1 MIDKWRIEENVFS
14 EKTSGKHEALMTLGN
29 GYMGIRA
36 GFEEEYAGQSRG
48 FFIAGTYNRA
58 GLNEVAELPNVA
70 DITAFEII
78 IDNERFSLL
87 KGKIHEYNF
96 TLDMKTG
103 ELKRELVWENTG
115 NKKFKMIFRRFVSLE
130 NRHLVCSKVSI
141 EALDEDSNVKIK
153 TGVDGRQTNSGV
165 QHFHEMEKRVY
176 DDKFIQ
182 YVQRTTESNID
193 MYLNTFL
200 HINPVLEK
208 SFTIER
214 RKLLA
219 EITGVI
225 RKKEILEIEKIS
237 LVYTSIDKEFIN
249 KDINIG
255 EYSLDKIRELK
266 DSRYNELF
274 HSSSESWNNFW
285 EKSEINIESSDEFD
299 NFAVNFSLYHMQ
311 IMTPFHDN
319 RFSVGA
325 KGLTGEGYKG
335 HVFWD
340 TEIFMLPF
348 FLYTNPETA
357 KQLLEY
363 RYGNLDEA
371 RKKAASKNCRGA
383 LFPWES
389 AFDGKEETPEFAAIN
404 IKTGKANRV
413 WSAEKEIHIVADIA
427 YAVIEYFHV
436 TGDTEFMKSAGLEIL
451 AECSEFWV
459 SRAENDS
466 KTGKYVI
473 KDVIGPDEYTEHID
487 NNTYTNYM
495 AEYTVSE
502 TAKLLESFENKKDKI
517 YLKLAEKLGL
527 EEKIPLFRDFAA
539 NIYLPEPDETGIIPQ
554 DDTFLSKKIIDISR
568 YADSDSK
575 QGILKDYTRDEVV
588 DMQVLKQADLVMFL
602 YFFKDKF
609 DKDIIR
615 KNWNYYES
623 KTIHDSSLSM
633 AIHAITAL
641 YFGEKE
647 TAYKCFQKACLIDLG
662 PNPHS
667 SDDGIH
673 AASLGAVWLT
683 CIKGFGGISEN
694 GGMLN
699 IEPVL
704 PDNWEKLEFP
714 LVFRKKAFR
723 IKIDKKSVE
732 LFSESND
739 ILEIFVN
746 KQKYELKDYLR
757 VLY

>member
-1 MIDKWRIEENVFS
+1 MRDKWRIEESVFS
-14 EKTSGKHEALMTLGN
+14 EKTLGKHETLMTLGN

-36 GFEEEYAGQSRG
+36 GFEEEYAGQCRG

-58 GLNEVAELPNVA
+58 GLNEVTELPNIA
-70 DITAFEII
+70 DITAFEIT

-87 KGKIHEYNF
+87 NGKIHEYNF
-96 TLDMKTG
+96 ALDMKTG
-103 ELKRELVWENTG
+103 ELKREVIWESTG

-130 NRHLVCSKVSI
+130 NRHLVCSKVNI
-141 EALDEDSNVKIK
+141 EALDGDSTVKIK

-165 QHFHEMEKRVY
+165 QHFSEIEKRVY
-176 DDKFIQ
+176 DNKFIQ
-182 YVQRTTESNID
+182 YVQRTTESNVDI
-193 MYLNTFL
+193 YLNTFL
-200 HINPVLEK
+200 HVKPVLNK

-214 RKLLA
+214 RKLLE

-225 RKKEILEIEKIS
+225 KKTEILEIEKIS
-237 LVYTSIDKEFIN
+237 LVYTSVDKEFIN

-255 EYSLDKIRELK
+255 AYSLDKMKELES
-266 DSRYNELF
+266 SRYNELF
-274 HSSSESWNNFW
+274 HKSSQSWDIFW
-285 EKSEINIESSDEFD
+285 NKSKIDIESSNEFD

-319 RFSVGA
+319 RFSIGA

-371 RKKAASKNCRGA
+371 RKKSASKNYKGA

-436 TGDTEFMKSAGLEIL
+436 TGDSEFMENAGLEIL
-451 AECSEFWV
+451 YECAEFWV
-459 SRAENDS
+459 SRAETDS

-502 TAKLLESFENKKDKI
+502 TIKLFENFEKKKEKI
-517 YLKLAEKLGL
+517 YLKLAEKLDIK
-527 EEKIPLFRDFAA
+527 EKLPLFRNFIA
-539 NIYLPEPDETGIIPQ
+539 NIYLPVPDEKGIIPQ

-568 YADSDSK
+568 YTGSDSK

-602 YFFKDKF
+602 YLFKDKF
-609 DKDIIR
+609 SKEIIR

-641 YFGEKE
+641 YFGAKD

-662 PNPHS
+662 SNPNS

-694 GGMLN
+694 NGVLN

-704 PDNWEKLEFP
+704 PDNWERLEFP
-714 LVFRKKAFR
+714 LVFRKKSFR
-723 IKIDKKSVE
+723 IKIDKESVE

-746 KQKYELKDYLR
+746 KQKYELKNYLKISN
-757 VLY
+757 

>member
-1 MIDKWRIEENVFS
+1 MRDKWKIEESVFS
-14 EKTSGKHEALMTLGN
+14 EKTLGKHETLMTLGN

-36 GFEEEYAGQSRG
+36 GFEEEYAGQCRG
-48 FFIAGTYNRA
+48 FFIAGTYNRV
-58 GLNEVAELPNVA
+58 GLNEVTELPNLA
-70 DITAFEII
+70 DITAFEIT

-87 KGKIHEYNF
+87 NGKIHEYNF
-96 TLDMKTG
+96 ALDMKTG
-103 ELKRELVWENTG
+103 ELKREVIWESTG

-130 NRHLVCSKVSI
+130 NRHLVCSKVNI
-141 EALDEDSNVKIK
+141 EALDGDSTVKIK

-165 QHFHEMEKRVY
+165 QHFSEIEKRVY
-176 DDKFIQ
+176 DNKFIQ
-182 YVQRTTESNID
+182 YVQRTTESNVDI
-193 MYLNTFL
+193 YLNTFL
-200 HINPVLEK
+200 HVKPVLNK

-214 RKLLA
+214 RKLLE

-225 RKKEILEIEKIS
+225 KKTEILEIEKIS
-237 LVYTSIDKEFIN
+237 LVYTSVDKEFIN

-255 EYSLDKIRELK
+255 AYSLDKMKELES
-266 DSRYNELF
+266 SRYNELF
-274 HSSSESWNNFW
+274 HKSSQSWDIFW
-285 EKSEINIESSDEFD
+285 NKSKIDIESSNEFD

-319 RFSVGA
+319 RFSIGA

-371 RKKAASKNCRGA
+371 RKKSASKNYKGA

-436 TGDTEFMKSAGLEIL
+436 TGDSEFMENAGLEIL
-451 AECSEFWV
+451 SECSEFWV
-459 SRAENDS
+459 SRAETDS

-502 TAKLLESFENKKDKI
+502 TIKLFENFEKKKEKI
-517 YLKLAEKLGL
+517 YLKLAEKLDIK
-527 EEKIPLFRDFAA
+527 EKLPLFRNFIA
-539 NIYLPEPDETGIIPQ
+539 NIYLPVPDEKGIIPQ

-568 YADSDSK
+568 YTGSDSK

-602 YFFKDKF
+602 YLFKDKF
-609 DKDIIR
+609 SKEIIR

-641 YFGEKE
+641 YFGAKD

-662 PNPHS
+662 SNPNS

-694 GGMLN
+694 NGVLN

-704 PDNWEKLEFP
+704 PDNWERLEFP
-714 LVFRKKAFR
+714 LVFRKKSFR
-723 IKIDKKSVE
+723 IKIDKESVE

-746 KQKYELKDYLR
+746 KQKYELKNYLKISN
-757 VLY
+757 

>member
-1 MIDKWRIEENVFS
+1 MRDKWKIEESVFS
-14 EKTSGKHEALMTLGN
+14 EKTLGKHETLMTLGN

-36 GFEEEYAGQSRG
+36 GFEEEYAGQCRG

-58 GLNEVAELPNVA
+58 GLNEVTELPNIA
-70 DITAFEII
+70 DITAFEIT

-87 KGKIHEYNF
+87 NGKIHEYNF
-96 TLDMKTG
+96 ALDMKTG
-103 ELKRELVWENTG
+103 ELKREVIWESTG

-130 NRHLVCSKVSI
+130 NRHLVCSKVNI
-141 EALDEDSNVKIK
+141 EALDGDSTVKIK

-165 QHFHEMEKRVY
+165 QHFSEIEKRVY
-176 DDKFIQ
+176 DNKFIQ
-182 YVQRTTESNID
+182 YVQRTTESNVDI
-193 MYLNTFL
+193 YLNTFL
-200 HINPVLEK
+200 HVKPVLNK

-214 RKLLA
+214 RKLLE

-225 RKKEILEIEKIS
+225 KKTEILEIEKIS
-237 LVYTSIDKEFIN
+237 LVYTSVDKEFIN

-255 EYSLDKIRELK
+255 AYSLDKIKELES
-266 DSRYNELF
+266 SRYNELF
-274 HSSSESWNNFW
+274 HKSSQSWDIFW
-285 EKSEINIESSDEFD
+285 NKSKIDIESSNEFD

-319 RFSVGA
+319 RFSIGA

-371 RKKAASKNCRGA
+371 RKKSASKNYKGA

-436 TGDTEFMKSAGLEIL
+436 TGDSEFMENAGLEIL
-451 AECSEFWV
+451 SECSEFWV
-459 SRAENDS
+459 SRAETDS

-502 TAKLLESFENKKDKI
+502 TIKLFENFEKKKEKI
-517 YLKLAEKLGL
+517 YLKLAEKLDIK
-527 EEKIPLFRDFAA
+527 EKLPLFRNFIA
-539 NIYLPEPDETGIIPQ
+539 NIYLPVPDEKGIIPQ

-568 YADSDSK
+568 YTGSDSK

-602 YFFKDKF
+602 YLFKDKF
-609 DKDIIR
+609 SKEIIR

-641 YFGEKE
+641 YFGAKD

-662 PNPHS
+662 SNPNS

-694 GGMLN
+694 NGVLN

-704 PDNWEKLEFP
+704 PDNWERLEFP
-714 LVFRKKAFR
+714 LVFRKKSFR
-723 IKIDKKSVE
+723 IKIDKESVE

-746 KQKYELKDYLR
+746 KQKYELKNYLKISN
-757 VLY
+757 

>member
-1 MIDKWRIEENVFS
+1 MRDKWRIEESVFS
-14 EKTSGKHEALMTLGN
+14 EKTLGKHETLMTLGN

-36 GFEEEYAGQSRG
+36 GFEEEYAGQCRG
-48 FFIAGTYNRA
+48 FFIAGTYNRV
-58 GLNEVAELPNVA
+58 GLNEVTELPNLA
-70 DITAFEII
+70 DITAFEIT

-87 KGKIHEYNF
+87 NGKIHEYNF
-96 TLDMKTG
+96 ALDMKTG
-103 ELKRELVWENTG
+103 ELKREVIWESTG

-130 NRHLVCSKVSI
+130 NRHLVCSKVNI
-141 EALDEDSNVKIK
+141 EALDGDSTVKIK

-165 QHFHEMEKRVY
+165 QHFSEIEKRVY
-176 DDKFIQ
+176 DNKFIQ
-182 YVQRTTESNID
+182 YVQRTTESNVDI
-193 MYLNTFL
+193 YLNTFL
-200 HINPVLEK
+200 HVKPVLNK

-214 RKLLA
+214 RKLLE

-225 RKKEILEIEKIS
+225 KKTEILEIEKIS
-237 LVYTSIDKEFIN
+237 LVYTSVDKEFIN

-255 EYSLDKIRELK
+255 AYSLDKIKELES
-266 DSRYNELF
+266 SRYNELF
-274 HSSSESWNNFW
+274 HKSSQSWDIFW
-285 EKSEINIESSDEFD
+285 NKSKIDIESSNEFD

-319 RFSVGA
+319 RFSIGA

-371 RKKAASKNCRGA
+371 RKKSASKNYKGA

-436 TGDTEFMKSAGLEIL
+436 TGDSEFMENAGLEIL
-451 AECSEFWV
+451 SECSEFWV
-459 SRAENDS
+459 SRAETDS

-502 TAKLLESFENKKDKI
+502 TIKLFENFEKKKEKI
-517 YLKLAEKLGL
+517 YLKLAEKLDIK
-527 EEKIPLFRDFAA
+527 EKLPLFRNFIA
-539 NIYLPEPDETGIIPQ
+539 NIYLPVPDEKGIIPQ

-568 YADSDSK
+568 YTGSDSK

-602 YFFKDKF
+602 YLFKDKF
-609 DKDIIR
+609 SKEIIR

-641 YFGEKE
+641 YFGAKD

-662 PNPHS
+662 SNPNS

-694 GGMLN
+694 NGVLN

-704 PDNWEKLEFP
+704 PDNWERLEFP
-714 LVFRKKAFR
+714 LVFRKKSFR
-723 IKIDKKSVE
+723 IKIDKESVE

-746 KQKYELKDYLR
+746 KQKYELKNYLKISN
-757 VLY
+757 

>member
-1 MIDKWRIEENVFS
+1 MRDKWRIEEGVFS
-14 EKTSGKHEALMTLGN
+14 EETLGKHEALMTQGN

-58 GLNEVAELPNVA
+58 GLNEVTELPNIA
-70 DITAFEII
+70 DITAFEIT

-87 KGKIHEYNF
+87 NGKIHEYNF

-103 ELKRELVWENTG
+103 ELKRELIWENTG
-115 NKKFKMIFRRFVSLE
+115 NKKFKMIFKRFVSLK
-130 NRHLVCSKVSI
+130 NRHLVCLKISI
-141 EALDEDSNVKIK
+141 EALDEDSKIKIK

-165 QHFHEMEKRVY
+165 QHFYEIEKRVY

-182 YVQRTTESNID
+182 YVQRTTESNVD

-200 HINPVLEK
+200 HVNPVLEK

-214 RKLLA
+214 RKLLE
-219 EITGVI
+219 EITGII

-249 KDINIG
+249 KDIHIG
-255 EYSLDKIRELK
+255 AYSLDKIKKLEN
-266 DSRYNELF
+266 SRYNELF
-274 HSSSESWNNFW
+274 HDSSESWENFW
-285 EKSEINIESSDEFD
+285 KKSKINIESSDEFD

-319 RFSVGA
+319 RFSIGA

-363 RYGNLDEA
+363 RYGNLNEA
-371 RKKAASKNCRGA
+371 RKKAAFKNYKGA

-389 AFDGKEETPEFAAIN
+389 AFDGKEETPEFAAMN

-413 WSAEKEIHIVADIA
+413 WSAEKEIHIVADVA

-436 TGDTEFMKSAGLEIL
+436 TGDIEFMKNAGLEIL
-451 AECSEFWV
+451 AECAEFWI
-459 SRAENDS
+459 SKAEFDF
-466 KTGKYVI
+466 KTCKYVI

-502 TAKLLESFENKKDKI
+502 TVKLLEGFENKNDKI
-517 YLKLAEKLGL
+517 YLKLAEKLDIEGKL
-527 EEKIPLFRDFAA
+527 PLFRDFAE

-568 YADSDSK
+568 YVDSDSK

-588 DMQVLKQADLVMFL
+588 NMQVLKQADLVMFL
-602 YFFKDKF
+602 YLFKDKF
-609 DKDIIR
+609 NKDIIR

-641 YFGEKE
+641 YFGEKRM
-647 TAYKCFQKACLIDLG
+647 AYKCFQKACLIDLG
-662 PNPHS
+662 SNPHS

-694 GGMLN
+694 SGVLS

-704 PDNWEKLEFP
+704 PDNWGKLEFP

-732 LFSESND
+732 LFSESTD
-739 ILEIFVN
+739 VLEIFIN
-746 KQKYELKDYLR
+746 KQKYELKDYLKI
-757 VLY
+757 LY

>member
-1 MIDKWRIEENVFS
+1 MRDKWKIEESVFS
-14 EKTSGKHEALMTLGN
+14 EKTLGKHETLMTLGN

-36 GFEEEYAGQSRG
+36 GFEEEYAGQCRG

-58 GLNEVAELPNVA
+58 GLNEVTELPNIA
-70 DITAFEII
+70 DITAFEIT

-87 KGKIHEYNF
+87 NGKIHEYNF
-96 TLDMKTG
+96 ALDMKTG
-103 ELKRELVWENTG
+103 ELKREVIWESTG

-130 NRHLVCSKVSI
+130 NRHLVCSKVNI
-141 EALDEDSNVKIK
+141 EALDGDSTVKIK

-165 QHFHEMEKRVY
+165 QHFSEIEKRVY
-176 DDKFIQ
+176 DNKFIQ
-182 YVQRTTESNID
+182 YVQRTTESNVDI
-193 MYLNTFL
+193 YLNTFL
-200 HINPVLEK
+200 HVKPVLNK

-214 RKLLA
+214 RKLLE

-225 RKKEILEIEKIS
+225 KKTEILEIEKIS
-237 LVYTSIDKEFIN
+237 LVYTSVDKEFIN

-255 EYSLDKIRELK
+255 AYSLDKIKELES
-266 DSRYNELF
+266 SRYNELF
-274 HSSSESWNNFW
+274 HKSSQSWDIFW
-285 EKSEINIESSDEFD
+285 NKSKIDIESSNEFD

-319 RFSVGA
+319 RFSIGA

-371 RKKAASKNCRGA
+371 RKKSASKNYKGA

-436 TGDTEFMKSAGLEIL
+436 TGDSEFMENAGLEIL
-451 AECSEFWV
+451 YECAEFWV
-459 SRAENDS
+459 SRAETDS

-502 TAKLLESFENKKDKI
+502 TIKLFENFEKKKEKI
-517 YLKLAEKLGL
+517 YLKLAEKLDIK
-527 EEKIPLFRDFAA
+527 EKLPLFRNFIA
-539 NIYLPEPDETGIIPQ
+539 NIYLPVPDEKGIIPQ

-568 YADSDSK
+568 YTGSDSK

-602 YFFKDKF
+602 YLFKDKF
-609 DKDIIR
+609 SKEIIR

-641 YFGEKE
+641 YFGAKD

-662 PNPHS
+662 SNPNS

-694 GGMLN
+694 NGVLN

-704 PDNWEKLEFP
+704 PDNWERLEFP
-714 LVFRKKAFR
+714 LVFRKKSFR
-723 IKIDKKSVE
+723 IKIDKESVE

-746 KQKYELKDYLR
+746 KQKYELKNYLKISN
-757 VLY
+757 